1 MYKLSDIII
10 LSIVLQAFG
19 HDFKGFD
26 DTLLY
31 NINWKTTDFENDVN
45 EITDNQEHMIVT
57 TTHREKYKCMLPDI
71 SEKENSNSINYTGP
85 TPIELL
91 EPLFSQTSCSYRIE
105 SYWTYEVCHGKF
117 VRQYH
122 EEREGKKV
130 KLQEYILG
138 QWDKTQLEVT
148 VDALKMDGKTKDTT
162 PIPGKK
168 IEGVTLPYF
177 EISMGNGTVCDLNN
191 NKPRQT
197 KIIYVCQ
204 IHGKNNIYSL
214 KETST
219 CQYEFIILSPF
230 LCAHP
235 KYKPQESGENQI
247 NCVPIEGSAQYP
259 YSLLKMRADSK
270 KYRKSEMDHIR
281 LEIVPLELSEKEDT
295 MKAPETPIDMSPVES
310 FLAGKNCLNG
320 GTGWWKYEFCYGK
333 SVEQYHIE
341 KDGSK
346 TSINLGLFDKAKHL
360 EWIAQH
366 PLKRPKPLQDRT
378 MLSHLYSGGS
388 ICDKTGKPRQ
398 TEVKLKCLDNTSNM
412 NAVSLY
418 LLEPKYCEYI
428 LGVESPLICDILA
441 RADENGLVDTT
452 NESDNTDDVSTI
464 NIRV

>member
-1 MYKLSDIII
+1 MYKLSKIII
-10 LSIVLQAFG
+10 LSVILQSYG
-19 HDFKGFD
+19 HDLKGFD

-31 NINWKTTDFENDVN
+31 NINWKTELLENDVDELKGNN
-45 EITDNQEHMIVT
+45 EEMIVT
-57 TTHREKYKCMLPDI
+57 TMHKEKYKCMLPNI
-71 SEKENSNSINYTGP
+71 NEKENGNLINYTGP

-148 VDALKMDGKTKDTT
+148 VDALKMDDKTKDTT

-168 IEGVTLPYF
+168 IDGVTLPYF
-177 EISMGNGTVCDLNN
+177 ELTMGNGTLCDLTN

-219 CQYEFIILSPF
+219 CQYEFVILSPF

-235 KYKPQESGENQI
+235 KYKPQESGENPI
-247 NCVPIEGSAQYP
+247 NCIPMEGYPEKP

-281 LEIVPLELSEKEDT
+281 LEIVPLELGEKDDL

-346 TSINLGLFDKAKHL
+346 TSINLGLFDKKKHL
-360 EWIAQH
+360 EWMTQH
-366 PLKRPKPLQDRT
+366 PLKRPKPIADRT

-441 RADENGLVDTT
+441 RADENGLVDTA
-452 NESDNTDDVSTI
+452 NESETADDVSTI
-464 NIRV
+464 NIIV